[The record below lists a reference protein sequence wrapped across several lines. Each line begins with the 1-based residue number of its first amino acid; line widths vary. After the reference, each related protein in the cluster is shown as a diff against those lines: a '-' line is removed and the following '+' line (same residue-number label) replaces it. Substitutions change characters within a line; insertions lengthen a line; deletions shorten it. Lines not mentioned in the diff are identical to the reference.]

1 MAQQIE
7 NSVLEMAL
15 IGYEVERLKIES
27 AMAAIRIQ
35 LADGSS
41 RALVSA
47 KVDSATDAKP
57 KRNMSA
63 AGRKAISDATKK
75 RWAAFHAAEK
85 VEKPATKA
93 AMPKRKMSRATKA
106 KLTANLAKARAAKAA
121 KKAQEPAPF

>member
-27 AMAAIRIQ
+27 AMAAIRMQ
-35 LADGSS
+35 LGVRSERGAAPAVEASS
-41 RALVSA
+41 PA
-47 KVDSATDAKP
+47 AKP
-57 KRNMSA
+57 KRTMSA

-75 RWAAFHAAEK
+75 RWAEFHAAEK
-85 VEKPATKA
+85 AEKPAAKA
-93 AMPKRKMSRATKA
+93 ARPKRKMSRATKA

-121 KKAQEPAPF
+121 KKAQEPVPF

>member
-15 IGYEVERLKIES
+15 IGYEVERLKIEN

-35 LADGSS
+35 LGERSP
-41 RALVSA
+41 RAAAPA
-47 KVDSATDAKP
+47 KAASATDAKP
-57 KRNMSA
+57 KRTMSA

-93 AMPKRKMSRATKA
+93 ATPKRKMSRATKA

-121 KKAQEPAPF
+121 KKAQEPVPF